1 MSQDINPFSFMDYQ
15 VVDLLGTIRKSIVY
29 NDMNFR
35 SFKGYTGPFKDY
47 WNKKKDY
54 EDTNMD
60 YQISSHNGSICYIL
74 SSILIF

>member
-29 NDMNFR
+29 KDMNCR
-35 SFKGYTGPFKDY
+35 SFKGCTGPFKDY